1 MDFRS
6 TARRQISKSSVLF
19 APLMLA
25 LSAFPGQAQEAAPAA
40 PVAPTVTE
48 APAPAA
54 QPEATQP
61 QPAQVEAPA
70 PAAQPEATQ
79 PQPAQ
84 VEAPTPAEPAQTAT
98 APTPPDAS
106 KLITP
111 DVIANVKKLLVQPVT
126 VISIGASNDAH
137 AKIDQAGID
146 ALDSE
151 WKAESKTEKQPLIA
165 EMLSSPLS
173 NYLLYLQAQSAGL
186 YVEMFVMDDKGLNVG
201 QSSVTSDYW
210 QGDEAKYQK
219 TFKIGPD
226 AIFVDEAEFHDE
238 TKTWRAQLNFTVV
251 DPQSGKP
258 IGAAT
263 IEMNL
268 TELQRRQAQAL

>member
-6 TARRQISKSSVLF
+6 AARRQMTKATVLF
-19 APLMLA
+19 VPVAFV
-25 LSAFPGQAQEAAPAA
+25 LSALPCLAQDAVTTPAPPAATTEAAPATPA
-40 PVAPTVTE
+40 PA

-54 QPEATQP
+54 QPEATQS
-61 QPAQVEAPA
+61 ASK
-70 PAAQPEATQ
+70 
-79 PQPAQ
+79 
-84 VEAPTPAEPAQTAT
+84 
-98 APTPPDAS
+98 PTPPDAT

-111 DVIANVKKLLVQPVT
+111 EVIAAVKKLLVQPVT
-126 VISIGASNDAH
+126 VISIGASNDGH
-137 AKIDQAGID
+137 AKIDQGGID
-146 ALDSE
+146 ALDKE

-186 YVEMFVMDDKGLNVG
+186 YTEMFVMDDKGLNVG

-219 TFKIGPD
+219 TFQVGAD
-226 AIFVDEAEFHDE
+226 ATFIDEPEFNDD
-238 TKTWRAQLNFTVV
+238 TGTWRAQLNFTVI
-251 DPQSGKP
+251 DPASGKP

-268 TELQRRQAQAL
+268 TELERRQAQAL

>member
-1 MDFRS
+1 MRLLSVKGIGLAMDFFL
-6 TARRQISKSSVLF
+6 AALRQSRHAILLSMPLAF
-19 APLMLA
+19 AAAA
-25 LSAFPGQAQEAAPAA
+25 LPCFAQDAVTTPTPPAATTEAAPAQ
-40 PVAPTVTE
+40 
-48 APAPAA
+48 PAA
-54 QPEATQP
+54 QPEPTQS
-61 QPAQVEAPA
+61 ASK
-70 PAAQPEATQ
+70 
-79 PQPAQ
+79 
-84 VEAPTPAEPAQTAT
+84 
-98 APTPPDAS
+98 PTPPDAA

-111 DVIANVKKLLVQPVT
+111 QVIADVKKLLGQPVT

-137 AKIDQAGID
+137 GNIDQGGID

-151 WKAESKTEKQPLIA
+151 WKAESKVDKQPLIA

-186 YVEMFVMDDKGLNVG
+186 YTEMFVMDNKGLNVG

-219 TFKIGPD
+219 TFQVGPD
-226 AIFVDEAEFHDE
+226 AVFIDEAEFNDDS
-238 TKTWRAQLNFTVV
+238 KTWRAQLNFTVV

-258 IGAAT
+258 VGAAT

-268 TELQRRQAQAL
+268 TELERRQAPAL

>member
-1 MDFRS
+1 MDVL
-6 TARRQISKSSVLF
+6 AAALRQSGKSIFF
-19 APLMLA
+19 ALPLA
-25 LSAFPGQAQEAAPAA
+25 LAASALPCFAQDAVTAPTAPAA
-40 PVAPTVTE
+40 AVE
-48 APAPAA
+48 ATPAQPAA
-54 QPEATQP
+54 PSGSTT
-61 QPAQVEAPA
+61 
-70 PAAQPEATQ
+70 PAATEVASK
-79 PQPAQ
+79 
-84 VEAPTPAEPAQTAT
+84 
-98 APTPPDAS
+98 PTPPDAA

-111 DVIANVKKLLVQPVT
+111 QVIAEVKKLLAQPVT

-137 AKIDQAGID
+137 GNIDQGGID
-146 ALDSE
+146 ALDNE
-151 WKAESKTEKQPLIA
+151 WKAESKVDKQPLIA

-186 YVEMFVMDDKGLNVG
+186 YTEMFVMDNKGLNVG

-219 TFKIGPD
+219 TFQVGPD
-226 AIFVDEAEFHDE
+226 AVFIDKAEFNDDSNS
-238 TKTWRAQLNFTVV
+238 WRAQLDFTVV

-268 TELQRRQAQAL
+268 TELERRKAPAL

>member
-1 MDFRS
+1 MDAFLAALRQTRKS
-6 TARRQISKSSVLF
+6 ILWMLPLAVSALPCFGQDAVTTPALPAPATTA
-19 APLMLA
+19 AP
-25 LSAFPGQAQEAAPAA
+25 AQAAPAA
-40 PVAPTVTE
+40 
-48 APAPAA
+48 
-54 QPEATQP
+54 
-61 QPAQVEAPA
+61 
-70 PAAQPEATQ
+70 
-79 PQPAQ
+79 
-84 VEAPTPAEPAQTAT
+84 AEPTQAA
-98 APTPPDAS
+98 AKPTGPDPT

-111 DVIANVKKLLVQPVT
+111 QVVADVKKLLARPVT
-126 VISIGASNDAH
+126 VISIGASNDTH

-146 ALDSE
+146 ALDKE
-151 WKAESKTEKQPLIA
+151 WKTETKAEKQPLIA

-186 YVEMFVMDDKGLNVG
+186 YTEMFVMDDKGLNVG

-219 TFKIGPD
+219 TFQVGPD
-226 AIFVDEAEFHDE
+226 AVFIDEAEFNDDS
-238 TKTWRAQLNFTVV
+238 KTWRAQLNFTLV

-268 TELQRRQAQAL
+268 TELERRQAPAL